1 MGDGIFD
8 IYYLFMNESPSPL
21 IMYGIPLYLVVVLIG
36 FIFCLPVFVLL
47 FLVVFVFLFFRGQRS
62 T

>member
-36 FIFCLPVFVLL
+36 FLYFVYIRYCFLLLIWLLYLL
-47 FLVVFVFLFFRGQRS
+47 FIQHVY
-62 T
+62 